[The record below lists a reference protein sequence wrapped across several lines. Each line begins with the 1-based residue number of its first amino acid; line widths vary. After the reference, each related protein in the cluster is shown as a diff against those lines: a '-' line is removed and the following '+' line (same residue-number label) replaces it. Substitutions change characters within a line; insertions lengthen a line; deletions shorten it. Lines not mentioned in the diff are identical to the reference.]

1 MNRAKIVPLVSIVKV
16 KKKTGRVNSQTKV
29 QIQRGALIVQQ
40 VGRQKQVARNVEH
53 VELGCSVVVVKIVQ

>member
-40 VGRQKQVARNVEH
+40 VGRQKQAARNVEH
-53 VELGCSVVVVKIVQ
+53 VELACSVVVVKIVQ

>member
-16 KKKTGRVNSQTKV
+16 KKKGRVNSQTKV

-40 VGRQKQVARNVEH
+40 VGRQKQAARNVEH
-53 VELGCSVVVVKIVQ
+53 VELACSVVVVKIVQ